1 MGATMGGLLL
11 ALAPPLSSG
20 YSLHGLN
27 SLSRSC
33 SRARPAHACAA
44 ATDVEAPPP
53 SAPSEALVSS
63 AILPMQ
69 PGPAQVNPPGCPN
82 CESQWLSRSKE
93 TEAAEQIRLAEIRTS
108 DHIKYLNEI
117 YEYAQHMNDTQRQ
130 ELALKPDT
138 ELRKFMIDCSTA
150 PSPLMESVYNATM
163 ERVPYEQ
170 ACYICGPEQA
180 MLLRTLVGLSRPR
193 HCLDIGCFK
202 TFCDKKLSAKHFRPR
217 QHAKHFCS
225 ARTCKR
231 QAIRAQQ
238 CNCSA
243 LQNAVNVELTQHGV
257 KTMGIAHRFA

>member
-1 MGATMGGLLL
+1 MGVTMGATMGGLLL

-20 YSLHGLN
+20 YSLHALN

-44 ATDVEAPPP
+44 ATGVEAPPP

-82 CESQWLSRSKE
+82 CESEWLSRSKE
-93 TEAAEQIRLAEIRTS
+93 TEAAEQIRLSEIRTS
-108 DHIKYLNEI
+108 DHNKYLNEI

-150 PSPLMESVYNATM
+150 PSPLMETVYNATM

-170 ACYICGPEQA
+170 EKEMQRMGPFSPIC
-180 MLLRTLVGLSRPR
+180 RTPFLPDPR
-193 HCLDIGCFK
+193 
-202 TFCDKKLSAKHFRPR
+202 
-217 QHAKHFCS
+217 
-225 ARTCKR
+225 
-231 QAIRAQQ
+231 
-238 CNCSA
+238 
-243 LQNAVNVELTQHGV
+243 
-257 KTMGIAHRFA
+257 M

>member
-20 YSLHGLN
+20 YSLHALN

-44 ATDVEAPPP
+44 ATGVEAPPP

-82 CESQWLSRSKE
+82 CESEWLSRSKE
-93 TEAAEQIRLAEIRTS
+93 TEAAEQIRLSEIRTS
-108 DHIKYLNEI
+108 DHNKYLNEI

-150 PSPLMESVYNATM
+150 PSPLMETVYNATM

-170 ACYICGPEQA
+170 EKEMQRMGPFSPTCRTPFLPYPRIEFA
-180 MLLRTLVGLSRPR
+180 PKRAKERTSSAILRTVRFEGPSREGQQLAAALVL
-193 HCLDIGCFK
+193 
-202 TFCDKKLSAKHFRPR
+202 
-217 QHAKHFCS
+217 
-225 ARTCKR
+225 
-231 QAIRAQQ
+231 
-238 CNCSA
+238 
-243 LQNAVNVELTQHGV
+243 
-257 KTMGIAHRFA
+257 